1 MAGMTKDELK
11 NALVTHGVDSNFA
24 TLKKDELV
32 ALYEEFVAPHD
43 LGDFSSDDEAVI
55 TPTKK
60 ASRASAKSVKS
71 NKSTKSTKSNGEKK
85 ELTEENSLTV
95 GDINVDELSD
105 EKLALL
111 LKEHGVDV
119 GPIVGK
125 YFMQKIFVTNR
136 SMLFLNNLLDFL
148 IKSGCIECRHYSLK
162 RIRFDLHKFKFIN
175 SYINENV
182 IIILI

>member
-125 YFMQKIFVTNR
+125 FFYV
-136 SMLFLNNLLDFL
+136 
-148 IKSGCIECRHYSLK
+148 
-162 RIRFDLHKFKFIN
+162 
-175 SYINENV
+175 
-182 IIILI
+182 